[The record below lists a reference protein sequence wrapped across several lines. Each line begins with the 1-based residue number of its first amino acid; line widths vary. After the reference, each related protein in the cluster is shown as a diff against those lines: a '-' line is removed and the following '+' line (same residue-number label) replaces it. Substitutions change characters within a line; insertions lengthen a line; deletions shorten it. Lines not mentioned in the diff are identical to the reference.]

1 MDNPNS
7 SHLKNS
13 QLKVGIIG
21 LGAIGCLI
29 SSQIPANT
37 QVYALP
43 SNSNLNHIKFQL
55 EANKQSKQYTFDV
68 WRGQAL
74 DVIII
79 CCKAIQCLSALDLWQ
94 SAISESSQIVLLQNG
109 MGQHEQ
115 VASRFPNNTIYAAST
130 TEGAYK
136 KSSTGNSVQHIIHA
150 GHGITQ
156 WGYYGPESRVK
167 EALKLDLSSLQGQ
180 HKWHDNITDVLFSKL
195 AINAVINA
203 LTVKYN
209 CPNGDLIH
217 NPVIAQELESLC
229 LETENFFAVVKW
241 PLDFKLIEK
250 AQFIAEKTAQNI
262 SSMLQ
267 DIRAKRETEIDF
279 INGYLLNR
287 AKTINYPL
295 PQHQQLF
302 NDIKSL

>member
-7 SHLKNS
+7 SLLNNS
-13 QLKVGIIG
+13 TLKVGIIG

-29 SSQIPANT
+29 SSQIPTNT

-43 SNSNLNHIKFQL
+43 SNPNLNRIKFQL
-55 EANKQSKQYTFDV
+55 EANKQSRQYSFNV
-68 WRGQAL
+68 WQGQSL

-79 CCKAIQCLSALDLWQ
+79 CCKATQCLSALELWQ
-94 SAISESSQIVLLQNG
+94 SAIGKSSQIVLLQNG

-115 VASRFPNNTIYAAST
+115 VASLFPNNVIYAAST

-136 KSSTGNSVQHIIHA
+136 KSGADNSVQHIIHA

-156 WGYYGPESRVK
+156 WGHYGPEHRAT
-167 EALKLDLSSLQGQ
+167 EALKLDLSSLQGE
-180 HKWHDNITDVLFSKL
+180 HKWHDNIIDVLFAKL

-209 CPNGDLIH
+209 CPNGDLIY
-217 NPVIAQELESLC
+217 NPVIAQELENLC
-229 LETENFFAVVKW
+229 FETESFFMAMKW
-241 PLDFKLIEK
+241 PLDFKLIDK
-250 AQFIAEKTAQNI
+250 AQFIAELTAKNI

-267 DIRAKRETEIDF
+267 DVRALRKTEIDF
-279 INGYLLNR
+279 INGYLLNK

-295 PQHQQLF
+295 PKNQQLF
-302 NDIKSL
+302 DEIKSR